1 MLRLHE
7 RYVDISVQSKVVRF
21 FFNKNFHFLS
31 LQARKLFRHRFQHSE
46 YSRISYDILTML
58 TTRVFMGY
66 LTFPFVLLEFY
77 PSVRVYLKVFMCLH
91 LVGLITIYVL
101 PRFIRGEPKSESIQK
116 STAQTN
122 GSVATT
128 EKRHDNV
135 VQKMVEKIATDTLHE
150 NGEDAKKWAL
160 NNGPIIVADA
170 DDNSTNNCDI
180 KINEKCDDTK
190 NTSTDTPS
198 TDVAHQSNQPL
209 HSLNETNRLD
219 NNNSKC
225 DENNH
230 LSQKIRERID
240 SETRNIEDFIDKTV
254 TGIVELKDDLMRVSG
269 DELYATN
276 PDGLRN
282 RANNSVGNGGSNN
295 NACGEGKNVESFLRK
310 EIMAV
315 NQVNVLP
322 AVLSNGH
329 GD

>member
-1 MLRLHE
+1 M
-7 RYVDISVQSKVVRF
+7 
-21 FFNKNFHFLS
+21 
-31 LQARKLFRHRFQHSE
+31 QARKLFRHRFQHSE

-66 LTFPFVLLEFY
+66 LTFPFVLLEFN
-77 PSVRVYLKVFMCLH
+77 PSVRLYLKVYMCLH

-101 PRFIRGEPKSESIQK
+101 PRFIRGEPKSEPIQK

-122 GSVATT
+122 GTVAPT

-135 VQKMVEKIATDTLHE
+135 VQKMVDKIATETLHE
-150 NGEDAKKWAL
+150 NGGDAKKWTL
-160 NNGPIIVADA
+160 NNGPVIVADA
-170 DDNSTNNCDI
+170 DDNTKNNCDI
-180 KINEKCDDTK
+180 RINEKSDDTT
-190 NTSTDTPS
+190 NASTDTPS
-198 TDVAHQSNQPL
+198 TGVPNHQPL
-209 HSLNETNRLD
+209 HSSNETNQLN
-219 NNNSKC
+219 NNNSRC

-269 DELYATN
+269 DELYAN
-276 PDGLRN
+276 SPDGLRK
-282 RANNSVGNGGSNN
+282 RVNNSGANQNNG
-295 NACGEGKNVESFLRK
+295 CGDAKDVESFLRK